1 MDPANLLAASV
12 AVMRIAAGELT
23 SEGLV
28 RACLERIAE
37 RDADVGAWEHV
48 DPEATLAEARAR
60 DTSPPLGPLHGMP
73 VGVKDIIDTADMPT
87 GYGSPIWRGHRPA
100 RAAACVALVRAA
112 GGVVL
117 GKTVT
122 TEFAYFT
129 PGEDRQPP
137 RPGTHS
143 RRLVERLGGGRGRPM
158 VPVALGTQ
166 TAGSIIRPAAFCGVV
181 GYKPSFGTISRSG
194 VLSFAE
200 SLDTV
205 GALSRSVAD
214 AALLASVA
222 ARRAD
227 LLVPDTPGP
236 VPRVGVHRTADWELV
251 SAGSQAAVT
260 DTARRLARAG
270 AAVSD
275 AVLPT
280 WFAELP
286 SAQGT
291 VMAFEAARSFAPEFA
306 STARASVRR
315 CAPCSTRAPASH
327 RRSTLTRSASPR
339 LAARN
344 WRRCSSGT
352 TWCSRQARRVQRRQG
367 WGQPATR
374 SSTAPGRCSVRPVC
388 TCRPA
393 PASTDSPL
401 APSSSAGL
409 ATTPASWR
417 WRRGQSGSWHERRGL
432 SLGAGG

>member
-12 AVMRIAAGELT
+12 AVVRIAAGELT

-48 DPEATLAEARAR
+48 DPEATIAEARAR
-60 DTSPPLGPLHGMP
+60 DTSPPLGPLHGLP

-100 RAAACVALVRAA
+100 RDAACVALVRAA
-112 GGVVL
+112 GGVIL

-129 PGEDRQPP
+129 PGRTANPHDLGHT
-137 RPGTHS
+137 PGGSSSGSAAAVADH
-143 RRLVERLGGGRGRPM
+143 M
-158 VPVALGTQ
+158 VPVAFGTQ

-205 GALSRSVAD
+205 GALARSVAD

-260 DTARRLARAG
+260 GVARRLARAG

-275 AVLPT
+275 AVLPA

-286 SAQGT
+286 SAQAT
-291 VMAFEAARSFAPEFA
+291 VMAFEAARAFA
-306 STARASVRR
+306 SELREHGARLS
-315 CAPCSTRAPASH
+315 P
-327 RRSTLTRSASPR
+327 TLRHLLDKGGGLSPR
-339 LAARN
+339 EYLDALGLAQAGRQELAALFERHDLVLTP
-344 WRRCSSGT
+344 S
-352 TWCSRQARRVQRRQG
+352 
-367 WGQPATR
+367 
-374 SSTAPGRCSVRPVC
+374 APGAAPPGLGATGDPVFNRTWTLLGTPCVHLPTGTSERGLPVGAQLVGRPGDDARV
-388 TCRPA
+388 
-393 PASTDSPL
+393 L
-401 APSSSAGL
+401 AMA
-409 ATTPASWR
+409 AWA
-417 WRRGQSGSWHERRGL
+417 ERRL
-432 SLGAGG
+432 A